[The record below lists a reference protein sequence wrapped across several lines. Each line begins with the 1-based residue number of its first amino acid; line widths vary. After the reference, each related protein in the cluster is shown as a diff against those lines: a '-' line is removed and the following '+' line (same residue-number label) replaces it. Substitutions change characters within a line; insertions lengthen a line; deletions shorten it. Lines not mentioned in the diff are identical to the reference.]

1 MQIEPFS
8 PDQET
13 SDQDELEPVSMGG
26 IPDRDYGIALFDR
39 DLQLLSWNDDYF
51 DIQELPSGLAHRMRP
66 MADFV
71 RFWIARENVSL
82 GRAERQALSIIDQ
95 ASSAQPYRHT
105 WKRQDGKTV
114 NTLIAPIY
122 GGGVM
127 SACSV
132 IDDVPEDRQED
143 PLSNFLLQHAAPST
157 RVDVLD
163 SLDRMID
170 GFALFDFD
178 DRLVFCNRRY
188 RELAGEHAAS
198 LLPGTKFASILKAG
212 FDAGDIIA
220 EGQSSEDLYKQHKRA
235 LRGDINS
242 YEIALSGNR
251 WISCNETRTNDGSTI
266 SIRSEIT
273 EQKRH
278 ESELTQLSAAL
289 KVQNLH
295 FDTALNNM
303 VQGLC
308 LFDAEQRLIVCNK
321 RYLDMYGFSADVVK
335 PGIMLR
341 EIMEYSVSLG
351 NYSSENA
358 TAAVKQRPAHAES
371 KEVSELEQWLSD
383 GRVISVLHQPMP
395 GGGSVATYEEITDR
409 KRAEE
414 RLKRHA
420 DELEKRNQELQ
431 VFAYVAS
438 HDLQEPLRKIEAF
451 GGRLKKKYGEQI
463 GPDGQQYL
471 DRMDDA
477 ARRMRQLIED
487 LLAYSRVTDRGG
499 EFESCDLNEILE
511 GVLSDLEI
519 RISETEATID
529 AEPLPTISAAPILM
543 RQLLQNIIGNS
554 LKFVAEGRNP
564 VTRITSR
571 EITLEHPDNP
581 RKSLP
586 GLEIEISDNGI
597 GFEQKYADQI
607 FGIFQRLHGR
617 TEFDGTGIGLATCRR
632 ITERHGGEIEAVG
645 RPGEGATFLIRLP
658 FTPPS
663 IEMTD

>member
-8 PDQET
+8 AVSEIVENDET
-13 SDQDELEPVSMGG
+13 DVMRSGETPRSE
-26 IPDRDYGIALFDR
+26 YGIALFDNN
-39 DLQLLSWNDDYF
+39 LQLLSWNQDYF
-51 DIQELPSGLAHRMRP
+51 GIQELPSGLAQRLRP

-71 RFWIARENVSL
+71 RFWIARDNVSL

-95 ASSAQPYRHT
+95 ASSAQPYRHA
-105 WKRQDGKTV
+105 WQRQDGRTV

-127 SACSV
+127 SVCSV
-132 IDDVPEDRQED
+132 AASAAQSERSD

-157 RVDVLD
+157 RIDVLD

-170 GFALFDFD
+170 GFALFDVE
-178 DRLVFCNRRY
+178 DRLVFCNKRY
-188 RELAGEHAAS
+188 RDLAGEHATS
-198 LLPGTKFASILKAG
+198 LLPGTKFASILQAG
-212 FDAGDIIA
+212 FDAGDINA
-220 EGQSSEDLYKQHKRA
+220 ENETAEELYKQHKRA
-235 LRGDINS
+235 LRGDIAS
-242 YEIALSGNR
+242 YEISLSGQR
-251 WISCNETRTNDGSTI
+251 WISCTETRTYDGSTI
-266 SIRSEIT
+266 SIRSDIT
-273 EQKRH
+273 DQKER
-278 ESELTQLSAAL
+278 EAELTQLSAAL

-308 LFDAEQRLIVCNK
+308 LFDADQRLIVANK
-321 RYLDMYGFSADVVK
+321 RYLDIFGFSADVVK

-358 TAAVKQRPAHAES
+358 TAAVKQRPAHAQN

-451 GGRLKKKYGEQI
+451 GGRLKKKYSDKI

-499 EFESCDLNEILE
+499 EFESCDLNIVLE

-519 RISETEATID
+519 RITETEAQIEFD
-529 AEPLPTISAAPILM
+529 KLPIISAAPILM

-554 LKFVAEGRNP
+554 LKFMAEGKQP
-564 VTRITSR
+564 HTRITCKKCR
-571 EITLEHPDNP
+571 LPHPDNP
-581 RKSLP
+581 RKSLKAI
-586 GLEIEISDNGI
+586 EIEITDNGI

-632 ITERHGGEIEAVG
+632 IVEGHGGEIEAVG

-658 FTPPS
+658 VTPPQT
-663 IEMTD
+663 EAVD

>member
-1 MQIEPFS
+1 MQIEPFTPTS
-8 PDQET
+8 GDTDQI
-13 SDQDELEPVSMGG
+13 ELEPMSHGAMSESN
-26 IPDRDYGIALFDR
+26 YGIALFDR
-39 DLQLLSWNDDYF
+39 DLQLLSWNEDYF
-51 DIQELPSGLAHRMRP
+51 DIQELPNGLAHRLRP

-71 RFWIARENVSL
+71 RFWIARDNVSL

-95 ASSAQPYRHT
+95 ASSAQPYRHA
-105 WKRQDGKTV
+105 WKRQDGQTV

-127 SACSV
+127 SVCSV
-132 IDDVPEDRQED
+132 ATDATAEAGPD
-143 PLSNFLLQHAAPST
+143 PLSNFLQLHAAPST

-170 GFALFDFD
+170 GFALFDSE
-178 DRLVFCNRRY
+178 DRLVFCNKRY
-188 RELAGEHAAS
+188 RDLANSHAGS

-212 FDAGDIIA
+212 FESGDILDDD
-220 EGQSSEDLYKQHKRA
+220 QSQEELYKQHKRA
-235 LRGDINS
+235 LRGDISS
-242 YEIALSGNR
+242 YEIALSGDR
-251 WISCNETRTNDGSTI
+251 WISCSETRTNDGSTI

-273 EQKRH
+273 EQKER
-278 ESELTQLSAAL
+278 EAELTQLSAAL

-308 LFDAEQRLIVCNK
+308 LFDADQRLIVCNK

-335 PGIMLR
+335 PGILLR

-358 TAAVKQRPAHAES
+358 TAAVKQRPAHAQS

-451 GGRLKKKYGEQI
+451 GGRLKKKYSEKI

-499 EFESCDLNEILE
+499 EFESCDLNEVLE

-519 RISETEATID
+519 RISETGATIEAD
-529 AEPLPTISAAPILM
+529 PLPTISAAPILM

-554 LKFVAEGRNP
+554 LKFLAEDRAP
-564 VTRITSR
+564 ITRIKCR
-571 EITLEHPDNP
+571 DYRLEHPDNP

-586 GLEIEISDNGI
+586 GIEIEIADNGI

-632 ITERHGGEIEAVG
+632 IVERHGGDVEAVG

-658 FTPPS
+658 NKPPVNE
-663 IEMTD
+663 ITG

>member
-1 MQIEPFS
+1 MQIESFSPEHDSIKQEDMDPFS
-8 PDQET
+8 STAP
-13 SDQDELEPVSMGG
+13 SDRE
-26 IPDRDYGIALFDR
+26 YGIALFDR

-51 DIQELPSGLAHRMRP
+51 DIQELPNGLAHRLRP

-95 ASSAQPYRHT
+95 ASSAQPYRHA
-105 WKRQDGKTV
+105 WKRHDGKTV

-122 GGGVM
+122 GGGVL

-132 IDDVPEDRQED
+132 ADDQPGEENKD

-170 GFALFDFD
+170 GFALFDFE

-188 RELAGEHAAS
+188 RELAGEHAGA

-212 FDAGDIIA
+212 FETGDIIA
-220 EGQSSEDLYKQHKRA
+220 DGQSPEELYKQHKRA
-235 LRGDINS
+235 LRGDISN
-242 YEIALSGNR
+242 YEIALSGDR

-273 EQKRH
+273 EQKAH
-278 ESELTQLSAAL
+278 EAELTQLSAAL

-308 LFDAEQRLIVCNK
+308 LFDGDQRLIVCNK

-335 PGIMLR
+335 PGILLR
-341 EIMEYSVSLG
+341 EVMEYSVSLG

-358 TAAVKQRPAHAES
+358 TAAVKQRPAHAEN

-451 GGRLKKKYGEQI
+451 GGRLKKKYGEKI
-463 GPDGQQYL
+463 GTDGQQYL

-499 EFESCDLNEILE
+499 EFESCDLNEVLE

-519 RISETEATID
+519 RITETEARIEAD
-529 AEPLPTISAAPILM
+529 ELPVISAAPILM

-554 LKFVAEGRNP
+554 LKFVAEGRTP
-564 VTRITSR
+564 VTRVLCR
-571 EITLEHPDNP
+571 EHTLPHPDNP
-581 RKSLP
+581 RKTLP
-586 GLEIEISDNGI
+586 GIEIEISDNGI
-597 GFEQKYADQI
+597 GFEQKYANQI

-632 ITERHGGEIEAVG
+632 IMERHGGEIEAVG

-658 FTPPS
+658 NTPPS
-663 IEMTD
+663 T

>member
-1 MQIEPFS
+1 MEVSVQIEPFS
-8 PDQET
+8 PTQEALENEDFDSLR
-13 SDQDELEPVSMGG
+13 SDAHPGNE
-26 IPDRDYGIALFDR
+26 YGIALFDNN
-39 DLQLLSWNDDYF
+39 LQLLSWNQDYF
-51 DIQELPSGLAHRMRP
+51 NIQELPGGLADRMRP
-66 MADFV
+66 LADFV
-71 RFWIARENVSL
+71 RFWIARENISL

-95 ASSAQPYRHT
+95 ASSAQPYRHA
-105 WKRQDGKTV
+105 WKRQDGRTV

-127 SACSV
+127 SVCSV
-132 IDDVPEDRQED
+132 ENSAEGAEQSD

-157 RVDVLD
+157 RIDVLD

-170 GFALFDFD
+170 GFALFDSE
-178 DRLVFCNRRY
+178 DRLVFCNKRY
-188 RELAGEHAAS
+188 RDLAANHASS
-198 LLPGTKFASILKAG
+198 LLPGTKFASILQAG
-212 FDAGDIIA
+212 FESGDILA
-220 EGQSSEDLYKQHKRA
+220 NSQTPEELYKQHKRA
-235 LRGDINS
+235 VRGDISS
-242 YEIALSGNR
+242 YEISLSDNR

-266 SIRSEIT
+266 SIRSDIT
-273 EQKRH
+273 EQKER
-278 ESELTQLSAAL
+278 EAELTQLSAAL

-308 LFDAEQRLIVCNK
+308 LFDADQRMIVCNK
-321 RYLDMYGFSADVVK
+321 RYLDIFGFSADVVK

-358 TAAVKQRPAHAES
+358 TAAVKQRPAHAEN

-409 KRAEE
+409 KRDEE

-451 GGRLKKKYGEQI
+451 GGRLKKKYSDKI
-463 GPDGQQYL
+463 GTDGQQYL
-471 DRMDDA
+471 ERMDDA

-487 LLAYSRVTDRGG
+487 LLAYSRVTERGG
-499 EFESCDLNEILE
+499 EFEPCDLNNVLE

-519 RISETEATID
+519 RITETGATID
-529 AEPLPTISAAPILM
+529 ADTLPTISAAPILM

-554 LKFVAEGRNP
+554 LKFVADGKTP
-564 VTRITSR
+564 VTRVACR
-571 EITLEHPDNP
+571 DCKLPHPDNP
-581 RKSLP
+581 RKNIKAI
-586 GLEIEISDNGI
+586 EIEITDNGI

-632 ITERHGGEIEAVG
+632 IIEGHGGEIQAVG
-645 RPGEGATFLIRLP
+645 RPDEGATFLIRLP
-658 FTPPS
+658 VTPP
-663 IEMTD
+663 I